1 MIVLTKMIR
10 KLKMEA
16 QLAGIFPT
24 DLDVPVL
31 TQELFERFFATF
43 GVPQSTNLELLGEAG
58 NVDDDVIEMWCKD
71 LISFLN
77 K

>member
-10 KLKMEA
+10 KLKTEA
-16 QLAGIFPT
+16 QLAGVFPT
-24 DLDVPVL
+24 DLDVPGL
-31 TQELFERFFATF
+31 TQELFERFFAIF
-43 GVPQSTNLELLGEAG
+43 GVPQGANLELLGEAG

>member
-1 MIVLTKMIR
+1 MKIIR
-10 KLKMEA
+10 KLKVEA

-24 DLDVPVL
+24 DLDLPGL

-43 GVPQSTNLELLGEAG
+43 GVPQGANLELLGEAG
-58 NVDDDVIEMWCKD
+58 NVDDDVIEMWCKN
-71 LISFLN
+71 LISYLN